1 MSAIG
6 QFDVRASALQ
16 MALVAAGI
24 ANDGVVMKP
33 YLVSQLL
40 GPDLTVLQN
49 TTPAPFGRAM
59 KSENAKILRD
69 MMVGVVQ
76 NGTASKA
83 RISGIA
89 VGGKTGTA
97 ENVPGD
103 PAHAWFVGFAPA
115 EGAKV
120 AVAVVL
126 QNGGGAA
133 EVSGNALAAPIA
145 AAVMRA
151 ALKQ

>member
-1 MSAIG
+1 
-6 QFDVRASALQ
+6 
-16 MALVAAGI
+16 
-24 ANDGVVMKP
+24 
-33 YLVSQLL
+33 
-40 GPDLTVLQN
+40 
-49 TTPAPFGRAM
+49 M
-59 KSENAKILRD
+59 KSENAKILQE

-83 RISGIA
+83 RISGI
-89 VGGKTGTA
+89 VSGGKTGTA
-97 ENVPGD
+97 ENVPGE
-103 PAHAWFVGFAPA
+103 PAHAWYVGFAYA
-115 EGAKV
+115 DGAKI

-151 ALKQ
+151 ALKR